1 VSGRD
6 PDQVWEEG
14 LEEGERRLHRG
25 GVALAATAFAG
36 GVDVFFSILVLAVV
50 AGGLREAMPEQTAH
64 VLASLTFGV
73 GFVFITLGRAE
84 LFTENFLIPVGAVF
98 SGRVSVGPL
107 IRMWV
112 VTLVFNLVGLTVFA
126 AVFSVS
132 GVLKPE
138 TLQSAGR
145 LADTLGDRSA
155 LAALLSAVAAGTVMT
170 LFTWV
175 VAAAETGTA
184 RIIASLVIGFLLAAP
199 SLNHAIV
206 GFGEMVFGI
215 IAGTASASWGDL
227 GRNLALAVAGNFI
240 GGLGLVFSTRLAQV
254 RGEPD
259 SASGRRQAPLSA
271 ASGGGAPTHDDGRA
285 SARERSR

>member
-1 VSGRD
+1 MWV
-6 PDQVWEEG
+6 
-14 LEEGERRLHRG
+14 
-25 GVALAATAFAG
+25 
-36 GVDVFFSILVLAVV
+36 
-50 AGGLREAMPEQTAH
+50 
-64 VLASLTFGV
+64 
-73 GFVFITLGRAE
+73 ITLA
-84 LFTENFLIPVGAVF
+84 FD
-98 SGRVSVGPL
+98 
-107 IRMWV
+107 
-112 VTLVFNLVGLTVFA
+112 LVGLALFA

-138 TLQSAGR
+138 TLHSAGT
-145 LADTLGDRSA
+145 LADTLADRST
-155 LAALLSAVAAGTVMT
+155 LAALLSAVGAGTVMT

-215 IAGTASASWGDL
+215 IAGTATASWSDL
-227 GRNLALAVAGNFI
+227 GRNLGLAVAGNFI

-259 SASGRRQAPLSA
+259 SASGRRQADVGA
-271 ASGGGAPTHDDGRA
+271 AAGDGPATQDDGRPRA
-285 SARERSR
+285 PERRR